1 MFRLFEL
8 TVVAVLMC
16 YVTHA
21 FCRTCEKSWM
31 DDIDWQK
38 VNEKTWFDVV
48 DVPHIQKPLGCWN
61 FENFTVTEDEITA
74 AVWES
79 SIGRINSHRLR
90 LVRGSQFYRALEYNV
105 PTFQSLYD
113 DFEKQNRKIE
123 PQQVLD
129 EETQKYLDAEWTFLT
144 DYENYFIIVLNFES
158 DWGAFVKAPSPQIT
172 VEQLQMISNVL
183 VANELPVSTMVL
195 KNECVREQD
204 LSRNP
209 TTIVLMN

>member
-1 MFRLFEL
+1 MILVCREDISFLNIFQVIPISNLLNSARITPRLLL
-8 TVVAVLMC
+8 TNRNDKFVFGSC
-16 YVTHA
+16 YNSK
-21 FCRTCEKSWM
+21 FC
-31 DDIDWQK
+31 
-38 VNEKTWFDVV
+38 
-48 DVPHIQKPLGCWN
+48 KPLGCWN

-113 DFEKQNRKIE
+113 DFEKQNRKVE
-123 PQQVLD
+123 TQQD

-158 DWGAFVKAPSPQIT
+158 DWGAFVKASSPQIT

-209 TTIVLMN
+209 TTIVLMD